1 MFRSKIERS
10 DSLGKIAWKRFRRNK
25 LSMFGLTIIAISVII
40 FVLGYLISPDS
51 SPDANEQKPELQ
63 IKKPGFAI
71 KLLKIRKNEALHDVN
86 FIEKMWSGKQND
98 YTYVTVYDYTFSGN
112 DIVVEE
118 YTGNEPNRGT
128 KIRYNLADVVYDIN
142 GNMPVKN
149 DEANGTI
156 EFYQYTTSKK
166 FKVNAKEM
174 QAEIEKNL
182 LINKKYML
190 GTDRLGRDLLSR
202 MLIGTR
208 VSLSVGFIAV
218 IISLALG
225 LLLGSISGYFRGWID
240 DFIMWLINV
249 VWSIPTLLLV
259 IAITLVLGKGFWQ
272 VFVAVGLT
280 MWVEVAR
287 IVRGQVLSLREKEF
301 IEAGRALGFKHYRL
315 IMRHVLPN
323 VMGPV
328 IVIAASNFASAILT
342 EASLSFLGIGAQP
355 PTASW
360 GKMINDHWAYI
371 FTADALHLTFIP
383 GVSIMIMV
391 LAFML
396 VGNGLRDALDSKA
409 IDSKP
414 VMSSS

>member
-1 MFRSKIERS
+1 
-10 DSLGKIAWKRFRRNK
+10 
-25 LSMFGLTIIAISVII
+25 MFGLTIIVVSVVI
-40 FVLGYLISPDS
+40 FILGYLISPDS

-71 KLLKIRKNEALHDVN
+71 KLLKIRKNEVDHSVN
-86 FIEKMWSGKQND
+86 FLMKMINGQQNN

-128 KIRYNLADVVYDIN
+128 KIRYNLADVVYSIN
-142 GNMPVKN
+142 SNLPIKN
-149 DEANGTI
+149 DEKNGII
-156 EFYQYTTSKK
+156 EFYQYESNQKIGVSVK
-166 FKVNAKEM
+166 DM
-174 QAEIEKNL
+174 QTAIEKEHL
-182 LINKKYML
+182 VTKKYLL

-218 IISLALG
+218 FISLFLG
-225 LLLGSISGYFRGWID
+225 VFLGAIAGYFRGWID

-301 IEAGRALGFKHYRL
+301 IEAGRALGFKNNRL
-315 IMRHVLPN
+315 ILRHVLPN
-323 VMGPV
+323 IMGPV

-355 PTASW
+355 PKASW

-371 FTADALHLTFIP
+371 FTSDAFHLTFIP
-383 GVSIMIMV
+383 GASIMIMV

-396 VGNGLRDALDSKA
+396 VGNGLRDALDSKS
-409 IDSKP
+409 IDAKAT
-414 VMSSS
+414 VG

>member
-1 MFRSKIERS
+1 MIKSKLDKS
-10 DSLGKIAWKRFRRNK
+10 NSLGQIAWKRFRKNK
-25 LSMFGLTIIAISVII
+25 LAMFGLTIIVISVVI
-40 FVLGYLISPDS
+40 FILGYLISPDS

-71 KLLKIRKNEALHDVN
+71 KLLKIRKNEADHSVN
-86 FIEKMWSGKQND
+86 FLVKMVNGEQNNF
-98 YTYVTVYDYTFSGN
+98 TYVTVYDYTFSGN

-128 KIRYNLADVVYDIN
+128 KIRYNLADVVYSIN
-142 GNMPVKN
+142 SNLPIKN
-149 DEANGTI
+149 DEKNGII
-156 EFYQYTTSKK
+156 EFYQYESNQKIGVSVKDMQTT
-166 FKVNAKEM
+166 
-174 QAEIEKNL
+174 IEKEHL
-182 LINKKYML
+182 VTKKYLL

-218 IISLALG
+218 FISLFLG
-225 LLLGSISGYFRGWID
+225 VFLGAIAGYFRGWID

-301 IEAGRALGFKHYRL
+301 IEAGRALGFKNNRL
-315 IMRHVLPN
+315 ILRHVLPN
-323 VMGPV
+323 IMGPV

-355 PTASW
+355 PKASW

-371 FTADALHLTFIP
+371 FTSDAFHLTFIP
-383 GVSIMIMV
+383 GASIMIMV

-396 VGNGLRDALDSKA
+396 VGNGLRDALDSKS
-409 IDSKP
+409 IDAKAT
-414 VMSSS
+414 VG